1 MELLLNTVKWGLVT
15 GAAALLLTVIKPL
28 LDKRYSPR
36 WRYGVWLVMALL
48 LLLAPIQPL
57 LLPRQEVIEP
67 PVQIRVPR
75 LELAVSREEGVSLQ
89 RPTEDNTAAR
99 TGVRPVQD
107 ADAPASRRT
116 FDMNRVLPAMWV
128 LGAAAFALYHLLG
141 TWTFQHRMLRWSRPP
156 DEDTVQL
163 YASVQRDMGLDRKSV
178 V

>member
-107 ADAPASRRT
+107 EIGRAH
-116 FDMNRVLPAMWV
+116 V
-128 LGAAAFALYHLLG
+128 
-141 TWTFQHRMLRWSRPP
+141 
-156 DEDTVQL
+156 
-163 YASVQRDMGLDRKSV
+163 
-178 V
+178 